1 MLAAELAV
9 AAEPVEEE
17 ARAGGDD
24 LRWLEGD
31 LFVALG
37 GVVGVEGLEGGV
49 ERGRKDVERCGQ
61 GVELDEPTVATLGAV
76 GEEVKRRGGV
86 GADGGGGDLRGLTDG
101 AFGVIDHE
109 LFAECVDEMLRAT
122 GDEKLIRAEGG
133 EADGVADEV
142 APEAAGGGDDE
153 GIVLARAHLFERQD
167 GIRRDG
173 AAIGGQGGGGDAL
186 VEDAIVE
193 HEQEAT
199 IGGLGLESEEA
210 LGGVVGLHV
219 THVGRGDEAGVTVAV
234 RLEADAA
241 VEEDFEVRPNL
252 EEGLRASVTDDGFDQ
267 DEHPGGYAGEAA
279 HVGLA
284 RAPNNGADLGLPL
297 VHEDNAARGY
307 ADEVDERVE
316 ILEQYGGEVAA
327 MCAGVEGRR
336 AMAAAKDESLFVEKA
351 GAGVVAEVEGDGV
364 ESAGVVCPAED
375 VWGDGDVFAACV
387 GRAAAL
393 CEPSRGSGPEHVA
406 LAVDHASDVG
416 LQILVGADGDRPSE
430 GLVSVRLDGHTVETV
445 HMAPF
450 RLSGGANQLTELP
463 TLDGVGLRGVSLNDA
478 RTA

>member
-24 LRWLEGD
+24 LGRLEGD

-49 ERGRKDVERCGQ
+49 ERRGEGGERCGR

-76 GEEVKRRGGV
+76 GEEVKRRGGI
-86 GADGGGGDLRGLTDG
+86 GADGGGGGLRGLTDG

-133 EADGVADEV
+133 EADGVADEI

-153 GIVLARAHLFERQD
+153 GVVLARAHLFERQD
-167 GIRRDG
+167 DIRRDG
-173 AAIGGQGGGGDAL
+173 TAIGGQGGGGDAL

-193 HEQEAT
+193 HEQEAAV
-199 IGGLGLESEEA
+199 GGFGLESEEA

-219 THVGRGDEAGVTVAV
+219 THIGRGDEAGVTVAV

-267 DEHPGGYAGEAA
+267 NEHPGRYAGNTS
-279 HVGLA
+279 HVGFASALDD
-284 RAPNNGADLGLPL
+284 GADLRLPL
-297 VHEDNAARGY
+297 VHEDDAARGY
-307 ADEVDERVE
+307 ADQIDEWIEV
-316 ILEQYGGEVAA
+316 LEQYGGEVAA
-327 MCAGVEGRR
+327 VSASVEGRG
-336 AMAAAKDESLFVEKA
+336 AVAAAEDESFLVEESR
-351 GAGVVAEVEGDGV
+351 AGVVAQVEGDGV
-364 ESAGVVCPAED
+364 ESAGVVCPAEN
-375 VWGDGDVFAACV
+375 VGGDGNVFAACV

-393 CEPSRGSGPEHVA
+393 CEPSRGAGPKHIA
-406 LAVDHASDVG
+406 LAVDHASDIG
-416 LQILVGADGDRPSE
+416 LQGFVSVDGDRAAESVVRIGGSRE
-430 GLVSVRLDGHTVETV
+430 AVEVVRVS
-445 HMAPF
+445 PF
-450 RLSGGANQLTELP
+450 GVASGTE
-463 TLDGVGLRGVSLNDA
+463 
-478 RTA
+478 